1 MSRNLQML
9 QYTADILEVTGRLK
23 EWCSKSW
30 NADLDSFT
38 KAIMRIGYYVNSM
51 QLESHSFDTIISR
64 MRSERNNALIR
75 IQELEKKLDQ
85 YEPNIEME
93 KQFDDECDQI
103 KKELE
108 QNTQK

>member
-23 EWCSKSW
+23 EWCSKSS

-75 IQELEKKLDQ
+75 IQKLEEKLEQ
-85 YEPNIEME
+85 YEPTSEI
-93 KQFDDECDQI
+93 DQ
-103 KKELE
+103 KFENELKE
-108 QNTQK
+108 NTQK

>member
-1 MSRNLQML
+1 ML

-23 EWCSKSW
+23 EWCSKSS

-75 IQELEKKLDQ
+75 IQKLEEKLEQ
-85 YEPNIEME
+85 YEPTSEI
-93 KQFDDECDQI
+93 DQ
-103 KKELE
+103 KFENELKE
-108 QNTQK
+108 NTQK

>member
-1 MSRNLQML
+1 ML

-23 EWCSKSW
+23 EWCSKSS

-75 IQELEKKLDQ
+75 IQKLEKKLEE
-85 YEPNIEME
+85 YEPTSEI
-93 KQFDDECDQI
+93 DQ
-103 KKELE
+103 KFENELKE
-108 QNTQK
+108 NTQK